1 MIYGWI
7 FCLCL
12 RAMTTLPTIMGYLV
26 LQPSDGKRF
35 EIIDG
40 QQRLTTISL
49 IVLSGLSYLK
59 DLVKSGQDPQNNKS
73 RAEQLQRNH
82 IGYVDPI
89 TLVSRP
95 KLELNRHSN
104 RFHQNHLVPLEYL
117 PQRNPNSSEHRLHRA
132 FIWFKN
138 KIESLFKTEPDG
150 GEKFAGMLEL
160 LADHFFFTVITVNN
174 ELNAFA
180 VFETLNARGV
190 RLSATDLL
198 KNYLFSVICSSN
210 RHESELKTIEDH
222 WERIIGLLGSESF
235 PEFLRVYW
243 NSKDKLVR
251 KSHLFK
257 TMHRS
262 IDNRE
267 SAFRLLRDL
276 DRSADIYDTLGG
288 AR

>member
-1 MIYGWI
+1 MNFPRGSWKLNPWAFFGAVKPNNSWRIRSKQNNLWAQSISTHQTKRSDRYSEMDWATMCPDFNETTHGNRTSGMIYGWI

-117 PQRNPNSSEHRLHRA
+117 PQRNPNSS
-132 FIWFKN
+132 
-138 KIESLFKTEPDG
+138 
-150 GEKFAGMLEL
+150 
-160 LADHFFFTVITVNN
+160 
-174 ELNAFA
+174 
-180 VFETLNARGV
+180 
-190 RLSATDLL
+190 
-198 KNYLFSVICSSN
+198 
-210 RHESELKTIEDH
+210 
-222 WERIIGLLGSESF
+222 
-235 PEFLRVYW
+235 
-243 NSKDKLVR
+243 
-251 KSHLFK
+251 
-257 TMHRS
+257 
-262 IDNRE
+262 
-267 SAFRLLRDL
+267 
-276 DRSADIYDTLGG
+276 
-288 AR
+288 